1 MIAFKSCVTRPMAC
15 MIAAMALAGCVT
27 KVTLPQRQ
35 ALDSLVG
42 QSQAELVAEIG
53 KPTTARVVPAGA
65 TPAGLELAYAYRSI
79 TLQADEIGAP
89 DNPELTLRN
98 HARFVTHSC
107 DTVFQIA
114 GDRVVAWSVNGSD
127 CWQAPYPYLGNLKRD
142 ALARDV
148 KQGGDPVVPFLFNSR
163 TGNSLVLSGTFQ
175 NQ

>member
-1 MIAFKSCVTRPMAC
+1 MIAFKSRVTKPMGC
-15 MIAAMALAGCVT
+15 IIAAVTLTGCVT

-42 QSQAELVAEIG
+42 RSQAELVAEIG
-53 KPTTARVVPAGA
+53 KPSAAHAMPG
-65 TPAGLELAYAYRSI
+65 GLELAYAWRSI

-98 HARFVTHSC
+98 HASFVTHSC

-114 GDRVVAWSVNGSD
+114 EDRVVAWSVNGSD
-127 CWQAPYPYLGNLKRD
+127 CWQTPYPYLGNLKRD
-142 ALARDV
+142 ALVLDV
-148 KQGGDPVVPFLFNSR
+148 QQGGDPVVPFLFNSR